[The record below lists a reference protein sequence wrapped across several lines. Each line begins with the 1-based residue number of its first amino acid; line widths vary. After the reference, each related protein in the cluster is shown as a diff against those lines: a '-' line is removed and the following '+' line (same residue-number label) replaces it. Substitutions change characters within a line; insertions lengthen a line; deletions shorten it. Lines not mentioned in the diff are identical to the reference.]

1 MADGFSFNCNWRE
14 GFVPDPTRQSKYGYL
29 MAFNACGIHASE
41 EKHWVQTWCN
51 FPKSDSY
58 LHPKVAS
65 GFDGDLGKLQTG
77 DDGISNIYT
86 VGVIESL
93 SWAGS
98 TADPICVSAYITS
111 ELAMEIKA
119 AQKTSF
125 NHTRVD
131 QLSWWLFDYDPEKKD
146 WFENA
151 YPNGDVEKKVSGEIR
166 GQVNKNGNDVVFNI
180 ASDGVKI
187 HPNLESMVYN
197 IYFETVPGTDELY
210 TLGFN
215 LGKEKKYIKPWGVQI
230 GKTAQGE
237 YAG

>member
-1 MADGFSFNCNWRE
+1 M
-14 GFVPDPTRQSKYGYL
+14 
-29 MAFNACGIHASE
+29 
-41 EKHWVQTWCN
+41 
-51 FPKSDSY
+51 
-58 LHPKVAS
+58 
-65 GFDGDLGKLQTG
+65 
-77 DDGISNIYT
+77 
-86 VGVIESL
+86 
-93 SWAGS
+93 
-98 TADPICVSAYITS
+98 SAYITS

-166 GQVNKNGNDVVFNI
+166 GQVNKNGSDVVFNI

-237 YAG
+237 FAG